1 MQCSGLH
8 EGKTVNGE
16 IGDISLNFGP
26 KEKKAF
32 NLRKHE
38 FGYGH
43 QKENKNKR
51 TLPTISEPQLP
62 YSEQKA
68 LPKSWL
74 LCVPG
79 AASAAVVMILPG

>member
-1 MQCSGLH
+1 MGASPHQWLDGGGPIHLPPPLEGEPAMQCPGLH

-16 IGDISLNFGP
+16 IGDISLNLGP

-51 TLPTISEPQLP
+51 LTDGCKT
-62 YSEQKA
+62 
-68 LPKSWL
+68 
-74 LCVPG
+74 
-79 AASAAVVMILPG
+79 